1 MHGLHATKDGS
12 KHLVVLSTDT
22 DVFIKGFST
31 MNDIE
36 KQIALA
42 EEYRVKFVRQSST
55 RKTIDQLRDFLY
67 HHANCQYLPPTC
79 YATRLHILR
88 AFYATN
94 LMTYVLSRTSK
105 SLNPTLYGSE
115 VVNDLLVLQF
125 ENDLIPAEVTIT
137 CNYSKCATQSPPC
150 R

>member
-1 MHGLHATKDGS
+1 M
-12 KHLVVLSTDT
+12 
-22 DVFIKGFST
+22 
-31 MNDIE
+31 
-36 KQIALA
+36 
-42 EEYRVKFVRQSST
+42 KFVRKSST
-55 RKTIDQLRDFLY
+55 CKTIDQLRDFLY

-125 ENDLIPAEVTIT
+125 ENDLIPEEVTIT
-137 CNYSKCATQSPPC
+137 CNYSKCATQAPPC
-150 R
+150 RQRHLPCCFFCKCRSNVYSTDSEWRNRLG